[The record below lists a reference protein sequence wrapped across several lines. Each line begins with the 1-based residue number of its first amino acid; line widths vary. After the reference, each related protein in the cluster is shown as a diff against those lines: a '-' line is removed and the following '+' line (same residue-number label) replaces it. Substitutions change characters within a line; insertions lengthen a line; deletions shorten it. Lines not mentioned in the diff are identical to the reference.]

1 MDLQRGREFDQFLA
15 VLDRLCQ
22 RFAKYRPEYRKG
34 LDEYSLRNEY
44 LDPFFEALGWDV
56 RNTKDDPPFMRDV
69 RVEYRAYDGVING
82 KADYVFRIG
91 GFDRFVCEAKK
102 FPEKLENHRFQL
114 QNYVYN
120 LRLWI
125 GLTTNFDELNLFVVG
140 GKPSREKPFSVVP
153 GWRLCYQDYR
163 DAAPKIW
170 DLLSRQAVA
179 AGSLEAFI
187 QNLPKVTS
195 RTDRQ
200 LWLIKPDRNRAVD
213 TDFLQYLEGERA
225 RLAKSLIR
233 HNAALHWDVESI
245 NEAVQVILDRLI
257 FQRVCEDRDIDTF
270 QTLRQALSLW
280 ERHGRRKGELW
291 TVIVGNQANMRAA
304 FNGGLYGRAGAPAHF
319 VESCVVDD
327 RWLADFIDHLAGD
340 ESPYLF
346 STLPIEILG
355 SVYERF
361 LGSVIDEQGNVTPKP
376 EIRKQGGVFYTP
388 EHIVAHIVDGAL
400 APLLDGKT
408 PEQMR
413 RIRILDPACGSGT
426 FLIRALEKLFQA
438 HIHYYHLN
446 VDKRD
451 GKSVYLDAHGDL
463 KLTSEPKKRI
473 AKDCIFGVD
482 IDRQATE
489 VSEMSIYLKIL
500 EGETQ
505 STLGRQRVLFPN
517 ETFLPDLTGNIH
529 VGNSLVGQDAYALL
543 PAGLRITEAKPFSWE
558 LSFPAVRA
566 RGWFDAVIGNPPYDV
581 IEKERGAASWPH
593 DVFRAYL
600 ARTDRLD
607 AAKGGKLNLFRF
619 FLIQSLQLVRHN
631 GSLGMIVPMA
641 LLADFSC
648 KTTRL
653 AVLDQ
658 VDELNARAFPQ
669 KDIRQ
674 HRVFYDAKLST
685 VVVGGRKRP
694 PSRRKH
700 NPRISLHVYP
710 RASFDDPSR
719 DVTMRRSELAA
730 IDPLGLPIPITD
742 QASWELAKKLHQAN
756 SVARLDGIAGIRI
769 ARGEINQ
776 TIYRAYI
783 TDDPRHSGLLK
794 GVEVSAYAIHRTL
807 SQGRVE
813 WFDRARY
820 EQAHITPDAVGVRRI
835 ATQRITGV
843 DERHRI
849 VATLSEPGWY
859 FADST
864 NAVVVAPT
872 CDLSP
877 EYILACL
884 NSRLLQWRFQL
895 TSSNNNVGTNELAA
909 LPIKLLDLGD
919 AGEARTHAA
928 IVAQVGHLMQ
938 LGARLNANPS
948 VKVRAEAIE
957 RFREVRSG
965 LDRTIE
971 TLYSLTTD
979 EAALVH
985 RRFAAPP

>member
-1 MDLQRGREFDQFLA
+1 MDVQRGRDFDHFFE
-15 VLDRLCQ
+15 VLGRLCQ
-22 RFAKYRPEYRKG
+22 RFEKYRPEYRRG

-44 LDPFFEALGWDV
+44 LDPLFEALGWDV

-69 RVEYRAYDGVING
+69 RVEYRTYDGVVNG
-82 KADYVFRIG
+82 KADYVFRVG

-102 FPEKLENHRFQL
+102 FPEKLENHRFQV
-114 QNYVYN
+114 QNYVFN

-153 GWRLCYQDYR
+153 GWRLCYQDYLA
-163 DAAPKIW
+163 AAPKIW

-179 AGSLEAFI
+179 AGSLERFI
-187 QNLPKVTS
+187 QDLPKVTS
-195 RTDRQ
+195 RTERQ

-225 RLAKSLIR
+225 RLAKSLIK
-233 HNAALHWDVESI
+233 NNTALRWDADSI

-257 FQRVCEDRDIDTF
+257 FQRVCEDRDINTF
-270 QTLRQALSLW
+270 QPLRQALALW
-280 ERHGRRKGELW
+280 EQHGRRKGELW
-291 TVIVGNQANMRAA
+291 ILIVGNQVNMRAA
-304 FNGGLYGRAGAPAHF
+304 FNGGLYGRAGAPSHF
-319 VESCVVDD
+319 VDDCLVDD

-361 LGSVIDEQGNVTPKP
+361 LGSTIDDQGNVTPKP
-376 EIRKQGGVFYTP
+376 EIRRQGGVFYTP
-388 EHIVAHIVDGAL
+388 EHIVAHIVDRAL

-438 HIHYYHLN
+438 HVHYYHLN
-446 VDKRD
+446 PDKRD
-451 GKSVYLDAHGDL
+451 GKSVYFDPHGDL
-463 KLTSEPKKRI
+463 KLTSELKKRI
-473 AKDCIFGVD
+473 AKECIFGVD
-482 IDRQATE
+482 IDRQAVE

-517 ETFLPDLTGNIH
+517 ETFLPDLSRNIH
-529 VGNSLVGQDAYALL
+529 VGNSLLATDAYELL
-543 PAGLRITEAKPFSWE
+543 SADLRIHEAKPFSWE
-558 LSFPAVRA
+558 AAFPEVRE

-600 ARTDRLD
+600 DRTDRLD

-619 FLIQSLQLVRHN
+619 FLIQSLQLVKHN
-631 GSLGMIVPMA
+631 GYLGMIVPMA

-648 KTTRL
+648 KKTRL
-653 AVLDQ
+653 SVLEQ
-658 VDELNARAFPQ
+658 VDDLHAWAFPQ
-669 KDIRQ
+669 KDNRQ

-685 VVVGGRKRP
+685 VIVGGRKRA
-694 PSRRKH
+694 SLRRKH
-700 NPRISLHVYP
+700 NPRIDLRVYP
-710 RASFDDPSR
+710 RASFEDPFR
-719 DVTMRRSELAA
+719 DVVMRRSELAA
-730 IDPLGLPIPITD
+730 IDPQGLPIPITD
-742 QASWELAKKLHQAN
+742 QASWELAKKLHQSN
-756 SVARLDGIAGIRI
+756 SVARLESIAGIRI
-769 ARGEINQ
+769 TRGEINQ
-776 TIYRAYI
+776 TIYRGYI
-783 TDDPRHSGLLK
+783 TDNPRHSRLLK
-794 GVEVSAYAIHRTL
+794 GVEVSAYAVRSTL

-820 EQAHITPDAVGVRRI
+820 EQAHLTPDAVGVRRI

-849 VATLSEPGWY
+849 VATLSEPNWY

-864 NAVVVAPT
+864 NSVVVEPT

-909 LPIKLLDLGD
+909 LPIRLLDLGD

-938 LGARLNANPS
+938 LGARINTNPS
-948 VKVRAEAIE
+948 AKIRAETVQ
-957 RFREVRSG
+957 RFNEARSS
-965 LDRTIE
+965 LNRTIE
-971 TLYSLTTD
+971 TIYNLTTD
-979 EAALVH
+979 ERALVH
-985 RRFAAPP
+985 RRFENG